1 LADQDATT
9 GCTSTD
15 SKPVLK
21 EKNKIMA
28 GVNSGARSQTEILVT
43 DFLDR
48 CLSSFITENRRYS
61 TVSGYTQLWEKIIE
75 AALHGKDVAG
85 PDLPGQ
91 RVPGAG

>member
-1 LADQDATT
+1 LADQDANT

-43 DFLDR
+43 DFWTDVYLP
-48 CLSSFITENRRYS
+48 FITENRRHS
-61 TVSGYTQLWEKIIE
+61 TLSG
-75 AALHGKDVAG
+75 
-85 PDLPGQ
+85 
-91 RVPGAG
+91 